1 MSVCICNLYEVLN
14 MFYHTINIKL
24 GSLREDRRQTPNFET
39 QRRCLALRMAGRDR
53 ERERVTNGPFKGPPK
68 INDPS
73 YLEGK

>member
-1 MSVCICNLYEVLN
+1 

-24 GSLREDRRQTPNFET
+24 GYLREDRRQTPNFET
-39 QRRCLALRMAGRDR
+39 QRRCLALRMEGTG